1 MAMHKI
7 YDSLKHTRFMGLREP
22 TYVFFLSKD
31 LSKNPCKR
39 KLKKPWLPWF
49 LFPFTAAF
57 TPQPSNLAAD
67 PLKSPK
73 GLQSLQWQNPVL
85 AGSGE
90 ASMER
95 PVFYVKT
102 GTAWM

>member
-1 MAMHKI
+1 
-7 YDSLKHTRFMGLREP
+7 LQ
-22 TYVFFLSKD
+22 
-31 LSKNPCKR
+31 
-39 KLKKPWLPWF
+39 KKTQETMVTMVPVSFHSSP
-49 LFPFTAAF
+49 P

-73 GLQSLQWQNPVL
+73 GSQSLQWQNPGL
-85 AGSGE
+85 ARSGE

>member
-1 MAMHKI
+1 M
-7 YDSLKHTRFMGLREP
+7 HTRFMGLRES
-22 TYVFFLSKD
+22 TCVF
-31 LSKNPCKR
+31 PCFQRSFKEP
-39 KLKKPWLPWF
+39 LQKKTQETMVTMVPVSFHSSP
-49 LFPFTAAF
+49 P

-73 GLQSLQWQNPVL
+73 GLQSLQWQNPGL
-85 AGSGE
+85 ARSGE